1 MQADSP
7 EKHEAFLASPRRHIL
22 MITNH
27 GIHQW
32 RVLPG
37 LPDTGGQNVFVN
49 RFTGE
54 LVNQGFRVT
63 IVNRGGY
70 PHPKTGEP
78 RQGVRYRDEHRR
90 ILYLEDGLEAFVRKE
105 EMHERLPYLVRALER
120 FVEEEGTEVDLIL
133 SHYWDGAALGA
144 RYNRLRQEGARHVW
158 IPHSLG
164 TVKKRNVEAE
174 RWEGLRIE
182 ERIAVERS
190 LVEEVDGVAATSSI
204 IREALRE
211 DYGYTGPD
219 LFLPPCVD
227 VLRYH
232 PRVLGSADEVWDF
245 LASRCDLSPEE
256 IRRRRIVTEIS
267 RTDTTKRKDLL
278 IEAFAAAHRRVPESL
293 LLVSIDEGQQPLAQ
307 ELLALI
313 EKRGVG
319 DAVVVVG
326 SVPEW
331 LPRLYAASAV
341 YCTPSVMEGFGM
353 SAQEA
358 AATGVPVVASDLVPF
373 ATEYLL
379 GDEVTSIPVEGSEH
393 SLRVGEGAVVVPAD
407 DLQGFAQA
415 LERLLLDAGL
425 RTRLG
430 AGALR
435 ITVPYF
441 TWSSR
446 VPAFLEAIDVES
458 DRG

>member
-1 MQADSP
+1 VQADSP
-7 EKHEAFLASPRRHIL
+7 EKHEAFLTSSRKHIL

-32 RVLPG
+32 QVLPG

-54 LVNQGFRVT
+54 LVEQGFRVT

-78 RQGVRYRDEHRR
+78 RQGLRYRDEHQR

-105 EMHERLPYLVRALER
+105 EMHERLPHLVGALEH
-120 FVEEEGTEVDLIL
+120 FLTEEGTRVDLIL

-144 RYNRLRQEGARHVW
+144 RYNRRRDAGVHHVW

-164 TVKKRNVEAE
+164 TVKKRNVEPE
-174 RWEGLRIE
+174 RWEDLRIE

-190 LVEEVDGVAATSSI
+190 LVEKVDGVAATSSI
-204 IREALRE
+204 IRRALRE

-227 VLRYH
+227 VDRYH
-232 PRVLGSADEVWDF
+232 PRALGSDDELWDF

-256 IRRRRIVTEIS
+256 VRRRRIVTEIS
-267 RTDTTKRKDLL
+267 RTDTTKRKDVL

-307 ELLALI
+307 ELFALI
-313 EKRGVG
+313 EERGVG
-319 DAVVVVG
+319 DAVAVVG

-373 ATEYLL
+373 AVEHLL
-379 GDEVTSIPVEGSEH
+379 GEEIASVPVEGSAEP
-393 SLRVGEGAVVVPAD
+393 LRVGEGAVVVPAD
-407 DLQGFAQA
+407 DVRAFAQA
-415 LERLLLDAGL
+415 LERLLLDDEL

-430 AGALR
+430 EGARR

-446 VPAFLEAIDVES
+446 VPAFLEAIDVEP